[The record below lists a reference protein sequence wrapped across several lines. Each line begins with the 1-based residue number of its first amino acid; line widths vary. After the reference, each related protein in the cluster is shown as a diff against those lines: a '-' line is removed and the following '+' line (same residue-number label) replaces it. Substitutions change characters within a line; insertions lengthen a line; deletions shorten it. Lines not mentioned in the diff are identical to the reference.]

1 MVVPYSQYRL
11 FTPVVRTALLV
22 SRTFPAGKLSRV
34 GNSRVA
40 LSYFSTTPT
49 TPDAFEFDDQNSF
62 AQEAERLLNGH
73 HTNDSFESSARRAL
87 ELLQVAVSQDSP
99 RAKTLLGSMFREGLI
114 VERDRAKAER
124 LFHEAAQ
131 EGDPVAECSLGALH
145 LDVLKQE
152 TATEMGDQVTHT
164 DFAIDIGEKGEI
176 RGKLQM
182 EVEGAPMTDA
192 PKPSELV
199 RRVRKARKKAGFT
212 DREAREY
219 EEFMTREREKRRV
232 ERRRAAMFW
241 LEKAIKHGNDEAMVI
256 LGNEILDDDPDR
268 AIQLYES
275 AIRSGHNTDAYYNLG
290 QIYTKG
296 HGTVSPDSKIAL
308 KNFAMA
314 AQLGDAS
321 AQFYLG
327 HLYRVGSRDVGVDAA
342 SSRQY
347 IELAAAQEHP
357 GALYYLALMHR
368 NGEAGLEKSDG
379 AFLRYVREAAN
390 RDNGPAHVCLAELYY
405 TGSNGEEVDYARAL
419 HHFLEAG
426 RLGEAEALCSAAAMH
441 FHGFGT
447 PEDQHE
453 AFLLYQ
459 KAAELGSV
467 QALRNL
473 GSMYFH
479 GQGIPANRKV
489 AEHFFRVADEWD
501 SDRQKRDEV
510 HLQTP
515 VEKTDAPKHPMADI
529 PRPEKEAHDSTAVE
543 DIPKHTTS

>member
-1 MVVPYSQYRL
+1 MFLLYSRSKL
-11 FTPVVRTALLV
+11 FTPVVRRAWLV
-22 SRTFPAGKLSRV
+22 SRTFPVRKLPNV
-34 GNSRVA
+34 GSDKIV
-40 LSYFSTTPT
+40 LSNFSLTPT
-49 TPDAFEFDDQNSF
+49 KPDAFEFHDQNSS
-62 AQEAERLLNGH
+62 AQEAERLLTEPNAS
-73 HTNDSFESSARRAL
+73 DSFEGRAGRAL

-114 VERDRAKAER
+114 VEQDRAKAER
-124 LFHEAAQ
+124 LFEEAAA
-131 EGDPVAECSLGALH
+131 EGDPVAQCSLGALQ

-152 TATEMGDQVTHT
+152 KAAEIRDKVTHT
-164 DFAIDIGEKGEI
+164 EFAVDVDDKGEI
-176 RGKLQM
+176 RGRLQM
-182 EVEGAPMTDA
+182 EVEGLPMTDA
-192 PKPSELV
+192 PKPAELV
-199 RRVRKARKKAGFT
+199 RRVRKARRKAGFT
-212 DREAREY
+212 DQESREY
-219 EEFMTREREKRRV
+219 EEFVRREREGQLVEKRRI
-232 ERRRAAMFW
+232 AMSW
-241 LEKAIKHGNDEAMVI
+241 LEKAAEHGNDEAMVI
-256 LGNEILDDDPDR
+256 LGNEVLDDDPDR
-268 AIQLYES
+268 AIELYES

-296 HGTVSPDSKIAL
+296 HGSVQPDPKIAL

-314 AQLGDAS
+314 AQLGDPS

-327 HLYRVGSRDVGVDAA
+327 HLYRVGSREVGVDAA

-347 IELAAAQEHP
+347 IELAAAQDHP

-390 RDNGPAHVCLAELYY
+390 RDHGPAHICLAELYY
-405 TGSNGEEVDYARAL
+405 TGSNGEEVDYTKAL
-419 HHFLEAG
+419 KHFLEAG

-447 PEDQHE
+447 PEEQHE

-459 KAAELGSV
+459 RAAELGSV
-467 QALRNL
+467 QALRNI

-479 GQGIPANRKV
+479 GQGIPANKKLS
-489 AEHFFRVADEWD
+489 EYFFRVAEERD
-501 SDRQKRDEV
+501 SDNQKRDEI

-529 PRPEKEAHDSTAVE
+529 PRPDKEAEESTIVD
-543 DIPKHTTS
+543 DIAKHTTS